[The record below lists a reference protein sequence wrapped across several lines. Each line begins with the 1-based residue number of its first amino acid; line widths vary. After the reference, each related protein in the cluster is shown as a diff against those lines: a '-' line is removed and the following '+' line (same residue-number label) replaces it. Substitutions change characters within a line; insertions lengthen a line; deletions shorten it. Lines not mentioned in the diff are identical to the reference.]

1 MYKRRQ
7 SYQKHERQFGT
18 RHDKS
23 KYKLK
28 PQTTV
33 VMGKVENASGLQWQK
48 DTEEI
53 HPPPNSFNF
62 SIHTCE
68 RLLSAII
75 DLTNYI
81 QSTNYVLRP

>member
-33 VMGKVENASGLQWQK
+33 VMGKVENASGSKIKIDLN
-48 DTEEI
+48 
-53 HPPPNSFNF
+53 PPPPQPRTIFATLLFYLNS
-62 SIHTCE
+62 
-68 RLLSAII
+68 
-75 DLTNYI
+75 
-81 QSTNYVLRP
+81 